1 MWSALITSQ
10 AFDSRTAR
18 AEYADQRWPHLFL
31 GHRFPTTDR
40 PILASHLRSRVLT
53 RRTIM
58 GKIRQG
64 NKEAKK
70 QAALTPK
77 EKKAVKQA
85 EKHAAG
91 VAPLIQR

>member
-1 MWSALITSQ
+1 
-10 AFDSRTAR
+10 
-18 AEYADQRWPHLFL
+18 
-31 GHRFPTTDR
+31 
-40 PILASHLRSRVLT
+40 
-53 RRTIM
+53 M

-64 NKEAKK
+64 NKETKK